1 MCVRAYCNYNKN
13 EASQVLSVSKWLQVI
28 DNIFFLLSWKT
39 EKRKERVRAQQK
51 IILFIRRYNILEHR
65 KKEETETFIWTII
78 SASLLLIHSIADY
91 LVCWTINWVWS
102 SEKYDDVGIVS
113 SDLDQCTLTHHND
126 EFSSLL
132 SFFLLYVFILCMFI
146 SDDVHNLCKYVLVS
160 LIKNKTK

>member
-91 LVCWTINWVWS
+91 LVCRLLLEKKK

-132 SFFLLYVFILCMFI
+132 SFFFIVCIYIVYVYFRWRAQ
-146 SDDVHNLCKYVLVS
+146 LVQVCSS
-160 LIKNKTK
+160 LID